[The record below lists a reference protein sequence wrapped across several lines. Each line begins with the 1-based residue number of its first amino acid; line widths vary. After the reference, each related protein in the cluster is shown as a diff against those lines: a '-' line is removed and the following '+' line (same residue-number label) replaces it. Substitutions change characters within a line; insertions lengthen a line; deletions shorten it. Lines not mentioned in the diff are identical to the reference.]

1 VPHRLL
7 FLTSYVGP
15 YVLIYGGSLV
25 GAAVTASA
33 FFVWAAETVP
43 EWAPGVGF
51 ASVLMAFTGFMKTWF
66 DAAQR
71 RRETEAT
78 SDRLEREFRAEQER
92 LAREFKAEQER
103 LARELAAEQARQ
115 DREAREKRH
124 ALRNQLQQALLEIAE
139 LKANEADLKKILISN
154 RDRIDD
160 HDRAIQQAG
169 SGSGIFPAL
178 PPPGE

>member
-7 FLTSYVGP
+7 FLTSYFSP
-15 YVLIYGGSLV
+15 YVLVYGG
-25 GAAVTASA
+25 AASGFFVAASA
-33 FFVWAAETVP
+33 LIWAFESAK

-51 ASVLMAFTGFMKTWF
+51 ASVVMAFTGLMKTWF

-71 RRETEAT
+71 KREAEAT
-78 SDRLEREFRAEQER
+78 AARLEREFRAEQER
-92 LAREFKAEQER
+92 LAREFKAEQ
-103 LARELAAEQARQ
+103 ARQ
-115 DREAREKRH
+115 DREVKEKRH

-178 PPPGE
+178 PAPGG